1 MQRLALA
8 LALITTIL
16 CASSPM
22 PAHAGSWDVDYPI
35 AVCGSYPPWYPRGW
49 ELIVRPRCRYF
60 GSYYYHTT
68 YHRYPSRAYGHH
80 HRPYLRPGWWW

>member
-16 CASSPM
+16 CAGSTM

-60 GSYYYHTT
+60 GSYYPTT